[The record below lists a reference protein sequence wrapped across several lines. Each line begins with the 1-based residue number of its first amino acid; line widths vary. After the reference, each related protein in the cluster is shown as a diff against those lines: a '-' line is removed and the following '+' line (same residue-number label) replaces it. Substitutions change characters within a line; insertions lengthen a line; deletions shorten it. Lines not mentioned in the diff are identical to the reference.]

1 MTEEQRKHIDEMSR
15 YDMAKLWRFAPAGHP
30 LFQGDTGKYFAEV
43 FTAKGGMSPQ
53 ISKSL
58 GWSG

>member
-15 YDMAKLWRFAPAGHP
+15 YDMARLWRFAPAGHP
-30 LFQGDTGKYFAEV
+30 LFRGDTGIYFEQE
-43 FTAKGGMSPQ
+43 FERKGGMSPQ

-58 GWSG
+58 G

>member
-1 MTEEQRKHIDEMSR
+1 MVTEEQRKHIDGMSR

-43 FTAKGGMSPQ
+43 FAAKGGMSPQ

-58 GWSG
+58 G